1 MDIKHMNKTVKYGFM
16 AMGVVAIFVVIGII
30 SLIFEGI
37 NSRKNP
43 TNNIQNDV
51 VIENRIDK

>member
-1 MDIKHMNKTVKYGFM
+1 MNFKHMNKTVKYGFM
-16 AMGVVAIFVVIGII
+16 AMGVVAIFVVIGIV
-30 SLIFEGI
+30 SLIIEGI

-43 TNNIQNDV
+43 TNTIKNEV